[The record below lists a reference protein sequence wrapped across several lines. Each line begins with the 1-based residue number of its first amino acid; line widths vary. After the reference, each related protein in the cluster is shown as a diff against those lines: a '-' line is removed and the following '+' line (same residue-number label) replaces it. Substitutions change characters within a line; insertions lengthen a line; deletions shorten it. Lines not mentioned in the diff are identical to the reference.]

1 MMFLFPTTVFLSS
14 FLLFWL
20 ELFFSKSLLPQFGG
34 GAPIWT
40 TCLAAFQLLL
50 LLGYGYA
57 WVVAELRPLI
67 QVVIH
72 MILLIAA
79 ITSLP
84 LSLHSWEIS
93 TIPSFQIFGV
103 VMASIGVPMVTLS
116 TTSSTLQSWYARA
129 FGSNPYWLYALSNV
143 GSLAALIVYPTL
155 LEPNIPT
162 TTQAIVWSVLFACTA
177 FLTAGAI
184 FCAYPHA
191 KQGNQTATPEADP
204 AIQVTR
210 FTICRWFL
218 FAFIPSSLLSGI
230 TAYITAEIAPSPVVW
245 SVFLG
250 IYLVTLILAF
260 LPEPITP
267 PRAIGNTIIIFIACF
282 LVLELNSRSYFDRDT
297 LVANIAFFAILCW
310 FYHGWLARLK
320 PLPDRLG
327 QFYFIVALGGASGAI
342 FNALIAPLIFSRL
355 AEYQVVLA
363 LSSPLMLSGID
374 LKQSL
379 RGLRR
384 WVPQNYLTQAYRAL
398 FPITAIGFTVIA
410 VLYAHPAFSTPT
422 DFTVERISRS
432 FYSSYLVAR
441 NDNIRMLIHGRTL
454 HGRESLDTND
464 RTPGSYYAPGGPISD
479 IFARLPQNATVA
491 AVGLGT
497 GEISGYARPDQRWT
511 FYEIDPLIV
520 DIAQHDFHHL
530 SKIPAKFN
538 IVIGDGRLQMASVPD
553 RYDLIVMDAF
563 NSDAIPVHLMTVESL
578 QQVFLP
584 HLKDSGAIAYHIT
597 NTFLDLEP
605 ILEKLAQA
613 TGMTAL
619 TRSVP
624 SIPDQQHAQSAN
636 QWVIFTRNSQLLGQL
651 SSDWKPLKPGKV
663 LWRDDFSSVR
673 AAMRHRQ

>member
-1 MMFLFPTTVFLSS
+1 MMLLFPTTVLLSS

-34 GAPIWT
+34 GAPVWT

-57 WVVAELRPLI
+57 WAVSKLRPTI

-72 MILLIAA
+72 VILLIAA
-79 ITSLP
+79 IGSLP
-84 LSLHSWEIS
+84 LTLRSWEIS
-93 TIPSFQIFGV
+93 QIPSLQIFGV
-103 VMASIGVPMVTLS
+103 VMASIGLPMVTLS
-116 TTSSTLQSWYARA
+116 TTSSTLQSWYVRA
-129 FGSNPYWLYALSNV
+129 FATNPYWLYALSNV
-143 GSLAALIVYPTL
+143 GSLAALIVYPAL

-184 FCAYPHA
+184 FSAYPQA
-191 KQGNQTATPEADP
+191 QRVDRSSSGEVSPTSP
-204 AIQVTR
+204 VTR
-210 FTICRWFL
+210 FTICRWCL

-230 TAYITAEIAPSPVVW
+230 TAYITAEIAPNPVVW

-250 IYLVTLILAF
+250 IYLITLILAF
-260 LPEPITP
+260 LPDPITP
-267 PRAIGNTIIIFIACF
+267 PRAIGNTIIIFIGCF
-282 LVLELNSRSYFDRDT
+282 LVLELNSRTYFDRDT

-310 FYHGWLARLK
+310 FYHGWLAISK
-320 PLPDRLG
+320 PQPDRLG

-355 AEYQVVLA
+355 AEYHVVLA
-363 LSSPLMLSGID
+363 LSSPLILSGID

-379 RGLRR
+379 SGLRR
-384 WVPQNYLTQAYRAL
+384 WVPLRYLSNAYKAL
-398 FPITAIGFTVIA
+398 LPIATIAFTVIA

-441 NDNIRMLIHGRTL
+441 NDNMRMLIHGRTL
-454 HGRESLDTND
+454 HGRESLDAND

-479 IFARLPQNATVA
+479 IFERLPQNATVA

-520 DIAQHDFHHL
+520 DIAQHNFHHL

-538 IVIGDGRLQMASVPD
+538 IVIGDGRLQMATVPD

-563 NSDAIPVHLMTVESL
+563 NSDAIPTHLMTLESL
-578 QQVFLP
+578 EQVFLP
-584 HLKDSGAIAYHIT
+584 HLNDSGAIAYHIT

-605 ILEKLAQA
+605 ILERLSNA
-613 TGMTAL
+613 TGLTAL
-619 TRSVP
+619 TRAVP
-624 SIPDQQHAQSAN
+624 SAADNQHSRSAN
-636 QWVIFTRNSQLLGQL
+636 QWVILTRNAQLAAQL
-651 SSDWKPLKPGKV
+651 SADWHPLKPGKV

-673 AAMRHRQ
+673 AAMRHRK